1 MRMRQGC
8 VAVNSG
14 KERRKSGMET
24 IRIGFVGLG
33 GICRQRHVPG
43 FSQIEGVQFSAV
55 GNRTEASS
63 AAAARE
69 FNIPTVCGTWRE
81 LVKRDDVDAVV
92 IGTWPYLHRPVSV
105 AALAAG
111 KHVFCQA
118 RMAMNH
124 DEAVEMCAAARD
136 SGKVA
141 ALCPAPFGLS
151 VDKTI
156 ARLLRE
162 GTLGKVH
169 LVRVQGLSGANVDPN
184 APLHWR
190 KDHRLSGLNMLT
202 LGMFIEVIH
211 RWFGMTRTVT
221 AQTQIYTT
229 ERMCASGKVIDVQIP
244 DQLLFN
250 ADMDDGLVAQYV
262 ISGMT
267 PCGRDA
273 IEIHGTKASLY
284 YDVTEDVLYQA
295 AADGARAPM
304 PILPEDAY
312 DVKNWSVERDFIAAI
327 REGRPYHPD
336 FEDGRRYMQVIQAV
350 YDSAKFRRTI
360 EISD

>member
-1 MRMRQGC
+1 
-8 VAVNSG
+8 
-14 KERRKSGMET
+14 MET
-24 IRIGFVGLG
+24 IRLGFVGLG

-43 FSQIEGVQFSAV
+43 FLRIQGVEFAAV
-55 GNRTEASS
+55 ANRTQESS
-63 AAAARE
+63 AAAAKE
-69 FNIPTVCGTWRE
+69 FGIASTSRTWRE
-81 LVKRDDVDAVV
+81 LVTRADIDAVV
-92 IGTWPYLHRPVSV
+92 IGTWPYLHRAVSV
-105 AALAAG
+105 AALTAG

-124 DEAVEMCAAARD
+124 DEAAEMCAAARE

-141 ALCPAPFGLS
+141 ALCPVPFGLS
-151 VDKTI
+151 IDRTI
-156 ARLLRE
+156 ARWLIEAR
-162 GTLGKVH
+162 LGNVH
-169 LVRVQGLSGANVDPN
+169 LVRVQGLSGANVDPSL
-184 APLHWR
+184 PLHWR

-202 LGMFIEVIH
+202 LGMFIEVVH

-229 ERMCASGKVIDVQIP
+229 KRMGESGKVIDVQIP

-250 ADMDDGLVAQYV
+250 ADMDGGLVAQYV

-267 PCGRDA
+267 PHGRDA
-273 IEIHGTKASLY
+273 IEIHGTNGSLY
-284 YDVTEDVLYQA
+284 YDVAADALYQVS
-295 AADGARAPM
+295 ADGARRPV

-312 DVKNWSVERDFIAAI
+312 DVNEWSVERDFIAAI
-327 REGRPYHPD
+327 REGRPYHPN

-350 YDSAKFRRTI
+350 YDSARFRHTI